1 MSLNDTIKA
10 KSDALR
16 ELIPMIEGGD
26 AEAAKS
32 ARSIMD
38 ELKEARDAKAAADEA
53 AEMLKGLGAPEGAK
67 AAAKKTMRDEIAD
80 GIKGVDVHAEFN
92 RSFEMKA
99 AATDVLTT
107 PTITDTSTIVPE
119 APQDLGV
126 LELFGSETIA
136 GNNLDYL
143 VALGFTGEPG
153 MVAELGAKPQ
163 IGPSY
168 ENRSDKLSKV
178 AEWWK
183 ESDEAIE
190 DADYLVS
197 AFRNRG
203 IYLLR
208 KKEELQAIKGNGDG
222 QSVDLQGV
230 WNRTGV
236 QALTFVNPSAQSNGT
251 MAIQVLRAVAQIMQV
266 TGYAPDGVVLNPLDY
281 FKLRTATDV
290 NGQFFGGGYFSGP
303 YGQGGVSL
311 QPALWGLRTV
321 QSNAVAEGEILV
333 GAFRPAAA
341 IVRKRGSGIRVE
353 IANQHE
359 DDFTHNRVTVRV
371 EERLGLA
378 VRVPQAFV
386 KLTAE

>member
-16 ELIPMIEGGD
+16 ELVPMIEGGD
-26 AEAAKS
+26 TEAAQK
-32 ARSIMD
+32 AREIMD
-38 ELKEARDAKAAADEA
+38 DLKAARDAKAAADEA
-53 AEMLKGLGAPEGAK
+53 ADMLKDLGAPEGGK
-67 AAAKKTMRDEIAD
+67 AAKKSMRDEIAD
-80 GIKGVDVHAEFN
+80 GVKGIDVHQEFT
-92 RSFEMKA
+92 RSFDVKA

-107 PTITDTSTIVPE
+107 PLITVTSTTVPE
-119 APQDLGV
+119 IPEDLGV
-126 LELFGSETIA
+126 LQLFGSETIN

-143 VALGFTGEPG
+143 VALGFTGEPS
-153 MVAELGAKPQ
+153 MVAELGEKPQ
-163 IGPSY
+163 IGPHY

-183 ESDEAIE
+183 ESDEVIE

-208 KKEELQAIKGNGDG
+208 KKEEYQAIKGNGDG
-222 QSVDLQGV
+222 TGVDLQGV

-236 QALTFVNPSAQSNGT
+236 QSLIYTNPSASSNGT
-251 MAIQVLRAVAQIMQV
+251 MATQVLRAVAQIMQV

-311 QPALWGLRTV
+311 TPALWGLRTV
-321 QSNAVAEGEILV
+321 QSNAVSEGEILV
-333 GAFRPAAA
+333 GAFRPGAS
-341 IVRKRGSGIRVE
+341 IVTKRGSGIRVE
-353 IANQHE
+353 IANQHD

-371 EERLGLA
+371 EQRLGLA
-378 VRVPQAFV
+378 VRVPQAFA